1 MDLLAQR
8 GRPSWHS
15 GALLASNAAFAAGA
29 CAALRSGHVLRR
41 ECHRGRSAAACPAPA
56 AVRSAVRVERKYL
69 QLTLCVGGLDILGW
83 HAVDVWVTFA
93 VVNAVFA
100 VTLLRVRR
108 RGRRRL
114 LRAAQLAL
122 VTAGIGYDRFN
133 PLVSAGLYAAAV
145 VPVLARAGARR
156 VALRQGMLLL
166 AAAAGC
172 FISANAA
179 PGPGGERLRS
189 GPEGVAFPHLPETT
203 LYWLWHSLWHLAVV
217 AAALALLRTAP
228 VQ

>member
-29 CAALRSGHVLRR
+29 CAALRSGHVL
-41 ECHRGRSAAACPAPA
+41 EGAALA
-56 AVRSAVRVERKYL
+56 AVAAVS
-69 QLTLCVGGLDILGW
+69 TLYHLCDENVTCVGGLDILGW